1 VFAWF
6 LWKSRALKSRN
17 PKLPVLL
24 TVGQMLPYAV
34 SRLLLFT
41 VGARRVVDAV
51 SVASR
56 TTKAVLEGVDCSG
69 GDAREG
75 DAESRGEAD
84 DGWFAA
90 C

>member
-17 PKLPVLL
+17 PKLLVLL
-24 TVGQMLPYAV
+24 TVGQMLPDAV

-41 VGARRVVDAV
+41 VRTRRIVDAL
-51 SVASR
+51 SVASG
-56 TTKAVLEGVDCSG
+56 TANAVLEGVDCGG
-69 GDAREG
+69 GDARQG
-75 DAESRGEAD
+75 DAESRGQAD
-84 DGWFAA
+84 DDWFAA